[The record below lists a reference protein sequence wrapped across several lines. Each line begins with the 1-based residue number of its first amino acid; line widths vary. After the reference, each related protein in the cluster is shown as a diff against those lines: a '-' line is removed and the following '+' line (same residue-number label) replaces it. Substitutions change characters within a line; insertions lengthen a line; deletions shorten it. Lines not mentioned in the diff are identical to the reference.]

1 MKVSYID
8 LIVMVVIGAGS
19 ISLMYEETTAQ
30 DIHADTSDW
39 KTWTWNATCGDFH
52 IKYSPRWDVHL
63 NDSGE
68 LGCNGTIVHLPAEY
82 ESLNKASEGVMI
94 RFNYSRTSAVSE
106 TTIQN
111 IENSIVKFPEKSFF
125 PFSLRCIKTN
135 NIKKDFT
142 FIECYKKRN
151 KELYVISV
159 DIKNDSKN
167 IYENQV
173 KKLLK
178 SFKLNN

>member
-1 MKVSYID
+1 
-8 LIVMVVIGAGS
+8 
-19 ISLMYEETTAQ
+19 
-30 DIHADTSDW
+30 
-39 KTWTWNATCGDFH
+39 
-52 IKYSPRWDVHL
+52 
-63 NDSGE
+63 
-68 LGCNGTIVHLPAEY
+68 
-82 ESLNKASEGVMI
+82 MI

-125 PFSLRCIKTN
+125 PSSLRCIKTN
-135 NIKKDFT
+135 NIKKYFT